1 MLGMHIQKATWH
13 HPKKHNIQFQ
23 ETSFKKE
30 KERATK
36 IKIIVKQQKQ
46 TKQKGGGGDEG
57 ILLNNVHKKSDDEI
71 SYHP

>member
-46 TKQKGGGGDEG
+46 TKQKGGGG
-57 ILLNNVHKKSDDEI
+57 L
-71 SYHP
+71 